1 MEVCPHGAISP
12 PALDRAA
19 AEHRSEFDS
28 ATTPNPSSEAN
39 PATDHCSRPSL
50 ADPTPAPSTEGTPT
64 GAAMDHA
71 AKPAEVEP
79 RSEQGHAP
87 TPPQPSTAP
96 HVQEQHLS
104 HRPVTPRTA
113 QSTADGPPTEA
124 TERAANS
131 ADQEPRPGGEPAT
144 TLPRNSEEQ
153 AAPDLPPAR
162 PLATPTV
169 ALHSLM

>member
-1 MEVCPHGAISP
+1 MEVCPHGATSP
-12 PALDRAA
+12 PAPAHAA
-19 AEHRSEFDS
+19 VERRSEFGS
-28 ATTPNPSSEAN
+28 ATTLNPSSEAN

-50 ADPTPAPSTEGTPT
+50 ADLTHAPSTVGTPT
-64 GAAMDHA
+64 GAATGHA
-71 AKPAEVEP
+71 ARPAEVDP

-104 HRPVTPRTA
+104 RKLVTPRTA

-131 ADQEPRPGGEPAT
+131 AAPEPRPGAEPAT
-144 TLPRNSEEQ
+144 TLPHNSEEQ
-153 AAPDLPPAR
+153 AALDLPQAP